1 MVNQEKTMNN
11 LGGNDPCWCQSG
23 KKYKKCHLNRDRQQK
38 DNPWR
43 AVGAN
48 KKAFNKKKCCAQG
61 GMLGACG
68 GNVIRAHTVS
78 HGPNLSKISRNGKV
92 IQYCVNKNGGKLVAS
107 EIGTRNA
114 SVFYGFCAQH
124 DQALF
129 SCIENKDFV
138 GRPNQCLAVA
148 YRTLSREL
156 YGKDASGHL
165 RETLRG
171 ADKGKSL
178 FEQVFVQKMLDV
190 VDCGN
195 EASRKELKVTHDK
208 LTQALADGRADVLR
222 SLVIEFDGELPFMLA
237 GAWSPLTDFFGNEL
251 QSGYADQLLDQ
262 IFLSSFAGAGTS
274 YLCISWMDD
283 ESAPGQVIANQ
294 ISGLAKGK
302 QAKACLQYAVKHIEN
317 VFYSP
322 DWFDALISD
331 QRKQLN
337 ALAAS
342 GLDSLG
348 SIPDAAIRLDLDF
361 ALPCAAHVF
370 YSNGTSG

>member
-1 MVNQEKTMNN
+1 MNN
-11 LGGNDPCWCQSG
+11 PGRNDPCWCQSG
-23 KKYKKCHLNRDRQQK
+23 KKYKNCHLNRDRQPK

-43 AVGAN
+43 AVEVN
-48 KKAFNKKKCCAQG
+48 KKAFKKKKCCAQG
-61 GMLGACG
+61 GILGSCR
-68 GNVIRAHTVS
+68 GNIIRAHTVS

-92 IQYCVNKNGGKLVAS
+92 IQYCFSENSGNLVAS
-107 EIGTRNA
+107 EIGTKNA
-114 SVFYGFCAQH
+114 SVFYGFCMQH

-129 SCIENKDFV
+129 SCIENEDFV

-156 YGKDASGHL
+156 YGKDASSHL

-171 ADKGKSL
+171 TDKGKSL
-178 FEQVFVQKMLDV
+178 FEQVLVQEMLDV

-208 LTQALADGRADVLR
+208 LTQALANGCADVLR
-222 SLVIEFDGELPFMLA
+222 SLVMEFDGELPFMLA
-237 GAWSPLTDFFGNEL
+237 GAWSPLTDFFENEL

-262 IFLSSFAGAGTS
+262 IFLSSFAGAGTG

-283 ESAPGQVIANQ
+283 ESAPAQVIADQ
-294 ISGLAKGK
+294 ISGLAKDK
-302 QAKACLQYAVKHIEN
+302 QAEAFLQYATKHIEN

-331 QRKQLN
+331 QKKQLN
-337 ALAAS
+337 VLAAS

-361 ALPCAAHVF
+361 ALPCATHVF